1 MEMLTIHRPRRRRE
15 IVCTVLLVL
24 VFAVAG
30 FLIGYFAMKNVTE
43 DGVKCQSND
52 GDKPKP
58 TFPTSNKEIYHKM
71 FQDEIRAK
79 NIENNLK

>member
-1 MEMLTIHRPRRRRE
+1 MLTIRRPRRRRE
-15 IVCTVLLVL
+15 IVCIVLLVL

-43 DGVKCQSND
+43 DRVKCQSND

-58 TFPTSNKEIYHKM
+58 TFPTSNKEKYHKM
-71 FQDEIRAK
+71 FQDEIKAK
-79 NIENNLK
+79 NIEDNLK